1 MKAVVYTKYGLP
13 NVLQLQEV
21 EKPIPKDHEVLVKI
35 HAVSVNSWDWDL
47 LTGKPFLYRLLSGL
61 SKPKFNILGSDIA
74 GRVEAVGQKVRH
86 FKPGD
91 DVFGDICNSWGGF
104 AEYVCAPENL
114 LMLKPQSMSFE
125 QAAAIP
131 QASVLAWQ
139 ALQDIR
145 PVKRGDKVLI
155 NGAGGGVGTFA
166 IQMAKALGAE
176 VIAVDSAEKLTLL
189 QSLGAD
195 HVIDYKLID
204 FTNSNNKYHLI
215 IDVVAHH
222 SIFQYKK
229 ALLPNGIL
237 VVVGGKI
244 SSIFQAG
251 VFGSLLSVGGSKKM
265 GILMHKP
272 NKNLEMISQLFESGK
287 VVPVIDKC
295 YKLNEVPEALLRI
308 GKGRVQ
314 GKIVISVV

>member
-74 GRVEAVGQKVRH
+74 GRVEAVGQKVTH

-91 DVFGDICNSWGGF
+91 AVFGDICNSWGGF

-131 QASVLAWQ
+131 QAAVLAWQ

-176 VIAVDSAEKLTLL
+176 VSAVDSAEKLTLL

-204 FTNSNNKYHLI
+204 FTNSNNQYHLI